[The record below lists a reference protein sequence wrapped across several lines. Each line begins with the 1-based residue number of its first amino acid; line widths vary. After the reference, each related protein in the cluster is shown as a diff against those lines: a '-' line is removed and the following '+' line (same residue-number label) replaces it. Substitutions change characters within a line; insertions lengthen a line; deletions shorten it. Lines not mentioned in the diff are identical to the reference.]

1 MSLFGQI
8 KFVLNNDPPSVEKK
22 YSPANR
28 SDRRL
33 AGRFSHKGRKI
44 LVVDDSATIVAMFG
58 KLLRSA
64 GCVVWE
70 AADAETGLE
79 IARGALPD
87 IIFLDIVL
95 PGMNGFA
102 ALRQIRRDPRM
113 QRIPVVIISGNE
125 QLTRLHANRIGAAD
139 FMRKPFS
146 RHEIFAR
153 LDMLTAEGKLPKLD
167 TATQLPERESEVLVS
182 AMSEQS
188 PHQASTVSS
197 LEEKVAAEN
206 PLNVITAGMT
216 VLEARRQL
224 ASMGLQYFSQEQFSD
239 ALKRKDKLA
248 VRLFVTGRGIKI
260 QK

>member
-1 MSLFGQI
+1 MSLLEQI
-8 KFVLNNDPPSVEKK
+8 KFVLNNDPPSVQSE

-28 SDRRL
+28 NDRRR
-33 AGRFSHKGRKI
+33 AGRVSHKGRKI
-44 LVVDDSATIVAMFG
+44 LVVDDSTTIVAMFG

-70 AADAETGLE
+70 AGVAELGLE
-79 IARGALPD
+79 IARRLQPD
-87 IIFLDIVL
+87 LIFLDIVL

-113 QRIPVVIISGNE
+113 QHIPVVIISGNE
-125 QLTRLHANRIGAAD
+125 QLTKLHANRIGAAD
-139 FMRKPFS
+139 FMKKPFR
-146 RHEIFAR
+146 RHEIFAH
-153 LDMLTAEGKLPKLD
+153 LEMLVAEGKLPKLEA
-167 TATQLPERESEVLVS
+167 ATELPEKASEVVVS
-182 AMSEQS
+182 AIPERS
-188 PHQASTVSS
+188 PRRASVSS
-197 LEEKVAAEN
+197 PEEKVAAKN

-224 ASMGLQYFSQEQFSD
+224 ASMGLQYFSQEQFL
-239 ALKRKDKLA
+239 AAIKRKDKLA